1 MNLAPSAAQK
11 ALASI
16 EAGQRTS
23 LAFAVSADEMA
34 AFAALSGDYNPLHSD
49 AAFAAARGFAGR
61 VVYGALLVAKL
72 SRLIGMELPGR
83 DALWTGLDIQF
94 VAPLLV
100 GEEAVLEAVVAQ
112 VSPATKSMV
121 LQVSVKRNDRVLAR
135 GKASVSMRDGA

>member
-1 MNLAPSAAQK
+1 MNAAPK
-11 ALASI
+11 ALASF
-16 EAGQRTS
+16 EVGQRAS
-23 LAFAVSADEMA
+23 IAFAVTAEEMA

-83 DALWTGLDIQF
+83 DALWTGLDVQF
-94 VAPLLV
+94 AAPLLV

-121 LQVSVKRNDRVLAR
+121 LRVSVKRDDRVLAR
-135 GKASVSMRDGA
+135 GKATVSMRDGG